1 MATISNANAAK
12 ITKMNRA
19 AQNVA
24 MGTLIQT
31 LQTAQSSADSSAS
44 AISTL
49 ESEMTAAE
57 IQLDTSAS
65 AISTLESEMTAAE
78 IQLDTSASAITTLE
92 GQVITTGSLTVTAAM
107 TNASLVT
114 VETGLGLI
122 TGWHLETY
130 TSSGSAL
137 LGAYVE
143 NSSGS
148 LLVQAVGTVPG
159 GYSGSFGL
167 NDDDRYYWIA
177 W

>member
-44 AISTL
+44 AV
-49 ESEMTAAE
+49 
-57 IQLDTSAS
+57 
-65 AISTLESEMTAAE
+65 STLESEMTAAE

>member
-44 AISTL
+44 AV
-49 ESEMTAAE
+49 
-57 IQLDTSAS
+57 
-65 AISTLESEMTAAE
+65 STLESEMTAAE

-148 LLVQAVGTVPG
+148 LLIQAVGTVPG